1 MKTYTTPPMERIA
14 STLVFMALIG
24 ASQAHAQCDLLIS
37 SFIVNVGC
45 EETDPFPV
53 AQVAVNG
60 GTPPYSYAFVTNEGF
75 TTTGQSADAYWSRL
89 MTNGFSS
96 EYSAALTVTDAEG
109 CIATADYS
117 WIPHWPVT
125 AVLEVYETCDDSIRF
140 QWNGTFVYQYTDIP
154 VDNPCAG
161 PFIFGIGSGTGN
173 YVSGTVEEDW
183 TEVSPGQWLYQLP
196 LSFGAGYVGIS
207 NSAGFCDISTQIQC
221 YKVVYLW
228 DLPVTPAANCF
239 AQFSVRSALGG
250 AFPSGPLMT
259 DQLRTNGLLPT
270 VEPYSALGY
279 SFVGTSPGQSVAPAL
294 FSVTGNN
301 AVVDWVVVELRSA
314 VNPSTILHSRPALL
328 QRDGDV
334 VGLNGSAVFITTMPT
349 GAYHVAV
356 RHRNHLGVMTATPR
370 SLSSTVQTV
379 DFTSSATAAFGTN
392 ARANVNGTMVLW
404 PGDGNGDGAVR
415 YIGNANDRDPV
426 LIAIGGSVP
435 TAVVNNV
442 YDSRDVNMDGGL
454 SYAGATNDRD
464 LILQT
469 IGGTLPT
476 AVLIGQLP

>member
-1 MKTYTTPPMERIA
+1 MKTYTAPPMERIA

-24 ASQAHAQCDLLIS
+24 ASQVHAQCDLVIS
-37 SFIVNVGC
+37 SFVVNVGC
-45 EETDPFPV
+45 DEPDPFPI
-53 AQVAVNG
+53 AQVSVSG

-109 CIATADYS
+109 CIATADHS

-125 AVLEVYETCDDSIRF
+125 AVLEVSETCDDSIRF
-140 QWNGTFVYQYTDIP
+140 EWNGTFVYQYTDIP
-154 VDNPCAG
+154 VDFPCTG
-161 PFIFGIGSGTGN
+161 PHIFGIGSGTGN

-183 TEVSPGQWLYQLP
+183 TEFSPGQWRYQLP
-196 LSFGAGYVGIS
+196 LSFGAGYVGLS
-207 NSAGFCDISTQIQC
+207 NSAGFCDISTQVQC

-279 SFVGTSPGQSVAPAL
+279 SFVGTSPGQSVAPTL
-294 FSVTGNN
+294 FSVTGTN

-314 VNPSTILHSRPALL
+314 VDPSTIVHSRPALL

-334 VGLNGSAVFITTMPT
+334 VGLNGSAVFITTMPI
-349 GAYHVAV
+349 GAYHLAV
-356 RHRNHLGVMTATPR
+356 RHRNHLGVMTATPVTLTSDP
-370 SLSSTVQTV
+370 SLVN
-379 DFTSSATAAFGTN
+379 FTSPSTPTYGTN
-392 ARANVNGTMVLW
+392 AQRTINGTMVLW
-404 PGDGNGDGAVR
+404 PGDGNGNGVVR
-415 YIGNANDRDPV
+415 YTGTN
-426 LIAIGGSVP
+426 
-435 TAVVNNV
+435 
-442 YDSRDVNMDGGL
+442 
-454 SYAGATNDRD
+454 NDRD
-464 LILQT
+464 LILSAIGGSLPTTVVTSVYDVRDVNLDGELSYTGTNNDRDHILQT
-469 IGGTLPT
+469 IGGSAPT
-476 AVLIGQLP
+476 AVRIAQLP